1 MKNLKKRLQQGEA
14 LNGCWLN
21 LGSSLT
27 AEIVGKAD
35 FDWVLIDLEH
45 GSGNEKDAL
54 SQLQA
59 LKSGTSGVIVRVE
72 SNDKRRIQRAL
83 DMGAEGIM
91 CPQAETVADAQKA
104 VNGMHYAPNG
114 KRGVAKMVRATGFGK
129 DFDSYLK
136 ESKDTILGVIQI
148 ETAEALEHLDEIA
161 ALDGVDVLF
170 IGPSDLTM
178 SLGVFGQLDHPIYVD
193 ALKAI
198 VDAATKA
205 GKAVGILL
213 FAPEDYNTYYDM
225 GIRLIACGSDAT
237 FVAQGAKNMA
247 ESLNSK
253 RN

>member
-1 MKNLKKRLQQGEA
+1 
-14 LNGCWLN
+14 
-21 LGSSLT
+21 
-27 AEIVGKAD
+27 
-35 FDWVLIDLEH
+35 
-45 GSGNEKDAL
+45 
-54 SQLQA
+54 
-59 LKSGTSGVIVRVE
+59 
-72 SNDKRRIQRAL
+72 
-83 DMGAEGIM
+83 M

-136 ESKDTILGVIQI
+136 ESKDSILGVIQI

-178 SLGVFGQLDHPIYVD
+178 SLGVFGQLDHPLYVD